1 MVQDF
6 TRLKVGTETD
16 DGIIDGCPA
25 PGCGLPGLRELVRTG
40 ETEGELRFTHSQSA
54 TQDGKVD
61 WVGHAFKVTLSL
73 PTRDEGY
80 AESVEVQQR
89 SMNWS

>member
-16 DGIIDGCPA
+16 DGIIDECPA
-25 PGCGLPGLRELVRTG
+25 PGCRLPGLRELVRTG

-61 WVGHAFKVTLSL
+61 WVGHAFKVPLK
-73 PTRDEGY
+73 PAAQD
-80 AESVEVQQR
+80 
-89 SMNWS
+89 